1 MLPGLLIRWLVNA
14 GALWLIAYAIEGI
27 EVSGPL
33 AAIVAA
39 AVLGIINA
47 ILRPIFILLTL
58 PINILTLGL
67 FTFILNGFMLYLAG
81 TLVRGF
87 EVQGFWA
94 AVFGALVL
102 SIVSGLTT
110 AFLSD
115 EGRIRRIHVNIDRR

>member
-1 MLPGLLIRWLVNA
+1 MVGLLIRWLINA
-14 GALWLIAYAIEGI
+14 AALWLIAFVIEGI
-27 EVSGPL
+27 EVAGPL

-47 ILRPIFILLTL
+47 VLRPIFILLTL

-67 FTFILNGFMLYLAG
+67 FTFILNGFMLYLAS

-87 EVQGFWA
+87 DIHGFWA
-94 AVFGALVL
+94 AVFGALIL
-102 SIVSGLTT
+102 SIVSALTT

-115 EGRIRRIHVNIDRR
+115 EGHIRRIHVHLER

>member
-1 MLPGLLIRWLVNA
+1 MVGLLIRWLINA
-14 GALWLIAYAIEGI
+14 AALWLIAFVIEGI
-27 EVSGPL
+27 EVAGPL

-47 ILRPIFILLTL
+47 VLRPIFILLTL

-67 FTFILNGFMLYLAG
+67 FTFILNGFMLYLAS

-94 AVFGALVL
+94 AVFGALIL
-102 SIVSGLTT
+102 SIVSALTT

-115 EGRIRRIHVNIDRR
+115 EGRIKRIHVHIER

>member
-1 MLPGLLIRWLVNA
+1 MKGLLIRWLVNA
-14 GALWLIAYAIEGI
+14 GALWLIAYVIEGI
-27 EVSGPL
+27 EISGPL

-47 ILRPIFILLTL
+47 VLRPIFILLTL

-87 EVQGFWA
+87 EVHGFWA
-94 AVFGALVL
+94 AVFGALIL
-102 SIVSGLTT
+102 SIVSAVTT

-115 EGRIRRIHVNIDRR
+115 DGRFERIHIHIDKQ

>member
-1 MLPGLLIRWLVNA
+1 LMIK
-14 GALWLIAYAIEGI
+14 GI
-27 EVSGPL
+27 EVQSVL
-33 AAIVAA
+33 AALVAA

-67 FTFILNGFMLYLAG
+67 FTFLLNGFMLYLAG

-87 EVQGFWA
+87 EVHGFWA
-94 AVFGALVL
+94 PVFGALIL
-102 SIVSGLTT
+102 SIVSALTT

-115 EGRIRRIHVNIDRR
+115 DGRFQRIHIHIDTQ

>member
-1 MLPGLLIRWLVNA
+1 MKGLLIRWLINA
-14 GALWLIAYAIEGI
+14 GALWLIALMIKGI
-27 EVSGPL
+27 EVQSVL
-33 AAIVAA
+33 AALVAA

-67 FTFILNGFMLYLAG
+67 FTFLLNGFMLYLAG

-87 EVQGFWA
+87 EVHGFWA
-94 AVFGALVL
+94 PVFGALIL
-102 SIVSGLTT
+102 SIVSALTT

-115 EGRIRRIHVNIDRR
+115 DGRFQRIHIHIDTQ